1 VLRLVRRLRDG
12 RREFALALFYA
23 RRLCEVRPSPRG
35 ERGFW
40 AGGVG
45 WGCDVVA
52 PGAALAVMPCRLAGG
67 RVALW
72 VGARSLMLDEEFK
85 PQGCLWVIGASSPDG
100 GRPRW
105 PGDAP
110 GGSRWPGL

>member
-1 VLRLVRRLRDG
+1 VGHGQPL
-12 RREFALALFYA
+12 
-23 RRLCEVRPSPRG
+23 G
-35 ERGFW
+35 ERGFS

-45 WGCDVVA
+45 CARDVVA
-52 PGAALAVMPCRLAGG
+52 PGAASAVVPCSPAGN
-67 RVALW
+67 RVASW

-85 PQGCLWVIGASSPDG
+85 PQGCLWVIGASSPDA

>member
-1 VLRLVRRLRDG
+1 MLRLVRRLRDG

-45 WGCDVVA
+45 WDCDVVA

-72 VGARSLMLDEEFK
+72 VGDAAAGVTARL
-85 PQGCLWVIGASSPDG
+85 G
-100 GRPRW
+100 GGLGFSWSVPVLGVANRKG
-105 PGDAP
+105 PG
-110 GGSRWPGL
+110 